1 MNYKFHFIDFHKNKI
16 EGFDLHI
23 DILISTHRQT
33 NQNTRK
39 IYIYI
44 TKEIPLTSTSITIHR
59 SNSEHVNAI
68 N

>member
-16 EGFDLHI
+16 EGFNLHI

-39 IYIYI
+39 IYIYNERD
-44 TKEIPLTSTSITIHR
+44 T
-59 SNSEHVNAI
+59 VNFYI
-68 N
+68 DHYPPIQQ

>member
-39 IYIYI
+39 IYIYNERD
-44 TKEIPLTSTSITIHR
+44 T
-59 SNSEHVNAI
+59 VNFYI
-68 N
+68 DHYPPIQQ

>member
-44 TKEIPLTSTSITIHR
+44 YNERDT
-59 SNSEHVNAI
+59 VNFYI
-68 N
+68 DHYPPIQQ